1 MGFKI
6 KANKRE
12 IFGKNASR
20 RLRREGM
27 IPAVIYGAREAY
39 QRMKAME
46 RPLINRDRIYRM

>member
-20 RLRREGM
+20 RLRMEGM
-27 IPAVIYGAREAY
+27 IPAVIYGAREANFSN
-39 QRMKAME
+39 
-46 RPLINRDRIYRM
+46 LV